1 MYNQT
6 YEDYIRSILGYNN
19 TSEMSPNPVNQFN
32 YNYSNEFQTNYT
44 NTSRTN
50 EELEDCYPEIYK
62 IVYPMV
68 RKACS
73 QINTPIN
80 REVIEQ
86 MTDEIYSAI
95 EETSESHEAQSMQ
108 VNVSLTNATRQT
120 KSETNNPNAV
130 NNARKADVKVS
141 ENEIQEN
148 RSPRRNSIRD
158 IIKILLLRELLGRP
172 HRPRPPMRP
181 PRPPFPGG
189 PGHNRPNPP
198 MMPRSYS
205 YNDIYEF

>member
-6 YEDYIRSILGYNN
+6 YEDYIRNILGYNN
-19 TSEMSPNPVNQFN
+19 NIAQTSAYSTNQFN
-32 YNYSNEFQTNYT
+32 YSYNNEYQSNL
-44 NTSRTN
+44 SRTN

-95 EETSESHEAQSMQ
+95 EETNESRESQSTQ
-108 VNVSLTNATRQT
+108 VNISLTNATRQT

-158 IIKILLLRELLGRP
+158 IIKILLLRLGRP